1 MATVA
6 GVDGGES
13 RPVVAIKVG
22 DDLRLGEFTDEQ
34 HQGHTTGDG
43 VRDGLEDKEGGDHVG
58 LDDHDHARHSD
69 HEEGQ
74 DVEGAQ
80 RLKDVPGRAQQG
92 AALVHAKHIGEGSMK
107 KKLDEKKNTGGQLS
121 HRSSAARR
129 NSTYIWLVGSGIAG
143 STTEVIVVVGDDEES
158 AVDARVRSPDVGFC
172 FEKKR
177 EVK

>member
-107 KKLDEKKNTGGQLS
+107 KLDEKKNTGGQLS